1 MAGIHEKVLKVLRQA
16 EFLAGGYHVVVTN
29 PPYMGSKGMNPDLKK
44 FAETRYPDSKSD
56 LFAMFIERCLRLIQQ
71 HGIVGMITMQSW
83 MFLSSFEKLREKVL
97 NQNTILSMAHL
108 GPRAFDTIGGE
119 VVQTTAFTLSNVFI
133 PGYEGAFFRLVDG
146 NCEAEKAAMFKEEL
160 TTC

>member
-1 MAGIHEKVLKVLRQA
+1 
-16 EFLAGGYHVVVTN
+16 
-29 PPYMGSKGMNPDLKK
+29 
-44 FAETRYPDSKSD
+44 
-56 LFAMFIERCLRLIQQ
+56 
-71 HGIVGMITMQSW
+71 MITMQSW

-133 PGYEGAFFRLVDG
+133 PGYQGAFFRLVDG
-146 NCEAEKAAMFKEEL
+146 NSEAEKAAMFKEEL